1 MEANT
6 NFKERVEWIDVA
18 KGIGM
23 YLIYLGHYADPA
35 CLSYPFVYFFHVHC
49 YYFLTGCV
57 SVYNRR
63 NTIETI
69 LNRIRTILVPFFV
82 FGALTI
88 FLDVVLTNSSEKVEE
103 NLKILLLGATR
114 NQFPSAALWFLTG
127 LFCVE
132 LLFSLLKKLPSKWLM
147 LLLALV
153 VAVVQQFVISKHL
166 GYPALYYNI
175 DSAFH
180 YLFFYVLGHC
190 LFLPINNFLK
200 STDRACMILKYVS
213 GFASFLFCVLLFLGK
228 IMQVPFSGINGP
240 LDYVCYMV
248 RALICIWFFILIS
261 YSLRSSIRL
270 RHIGQNSL
278 YLCASEYYIRQLTA
292 VFIAMI
298 GGKLLVT
305 NPLQAYLGTGILI
318 ILSMHFLVPAE
329 KALLKVFLPENSKK

>member
-6 NFKERVEWIDVA
+6 TSKERVEWVDVA

-23 YLIYLGHYADPA
+23 YLIYLGHYAERA
-35 CLSYPFVYFFHVHC
+35 GFAYPFVFFFHVHFFF
-49 YYFLTGCV
+49 FLAGCV

-63 NTIETI
+63 NTIDTI

-88 FLDVVLTNSSEKVEE
+88 FLDVVLTNSSENVEE
-103 NLKILLLGATR
+103 NLRILLLGATR
-114 NQFPSAALWFLTG
+114 NQFLSAALWFLTG

-132 LLFSLLKKLPSKWLM
+132 LLFSLLKKLPSKCLM

-153 VAVVQQFVISKHL
+153 LTVVQQFVISKHF

-175 DSAFH
+175 DSAFL
-180 YLFFYVLGHC
+180 YLFYYVLGHC

-200 STDRACMILKYVS
+200 STDRTCMILKYVS

-228 IMQVPFSGINGP
+228 IMQVPFSRINGP

-248 RALICIWFFILIS
+248 RALICIWFFIIAS
-261 YSLRSSIRL
+261 YSLRNSIRL
-270 RHIGQNSL
+270 RRIGQNSL
-278 YLCASEYYIRQLTA
+278 YLCASEYYIRKLTS

-298 GGKLLVT
+298 GGELLVT
-305 NPLQAYLGTGILI
+305 NPLQAYLASGILI
-318 ILSMHFLVPAE
+318 ILSMHFLVPAG
-329 KALLKVFLPENSKK
+329 KTLLKVFLPAGTKK